1 MFDNFELLPNPSN
14 FNVFKVRVRK
24 TIHRSRPHNVELVD
38 HDLVYKG
45 FNVVKDH
52 FLLQPKPFNFENF
65 ENRLVGQLRPRVPW
79 VSGLPH
85 PSNQQQP
92 PTLKTLRTVSS
103 EHNVG
108 TKTPSH
114 PTVLEGE
121 H

>member
-1 MFDNFELLPNPSN
+1 MYSKF
-14 FNVFKVRVRK
+14 VCG
-24 TIHRSRPHNVELVD
+24 TQYTGVD
-38 HDLVYKG
+38 HTTLNSLTMIWVYKG

-52 FLLQPKPFNFENF
+52 FLLQPKPLTFENF

-103 EHNVG
+103 EHIVG

>member
-1 MFDNFELLPNPSN
+1 MYSKF
-14 FNVFKVRVRK
+14 VCG
-24 TIHRSRPHNVELVD
+24 TQYTGVD
-38 HDLVYKG
+38 HTTLNSLTMIWVYKG

-65 ENRLVGQLRPRVPW
+65 ENRLVGQLRPLVPW